1 MLNRPSAFLQRERVC
16 VKIRNI
22 LLNDTERTFSNS
34 FSIQFLPAENVWNVK
49 NFPLPLAS
57 LFESKW
63 ASGYVL
69 ASALDSPYRGSVG
82 GREFL
87 TVCWHLR
94 QTSIGLR

>member
-22 LLNDTERTFSNS
+22 LLNDTERTFSNG

-57 LFESKW
+57 LCLNPN
-63 ASGYVL
+63 GP
-69 ASALDSPYRGSVG
+69 LDM
-82 GREFL
+82 FWLLLL
-87 TVCWHLR
+87 TVHTGVLWEGENFSLCAG
-94 QTSIGLR
+94 T